1 MSALISVDIDLGK
14 LSQEQGASNNLVTR
28 QTGRSVR
35 EMIEERLRSLGPRTM
50 VTLDFSAV
58 GIIDYSCADEVVAK
72 LITRLQGQEY
82 GEKFLRLQGLDLT
95 KRENIEVA
103 LERKRLCIV
112 EVFDGGKL
120 GLVGVLQPYL
130 LETLRNLHERG
141 SLTARHLA
149 TLEGIEL
156 TTASTRLYT
165 GYKLRI
171 MARWEA
177 HLEEG
182 GRQFVYEPLA

>member
-1 MSALISVDIDLGK
+1 LSALISVDIDLGK
-14 LSQEQGASNNLVTR
+14 LSQEQGASSNLVTR

-35 EMIEERLRSLGPRTM
+35 EMIEDRLQSLGPRTM

-130 LETLRNLHERG
+130 LETLRNLHE
-141 SLTARHLA
+141 
-149 TLEGIEL
+149 
-156 TTASTRLYT
+156 
-165 GYKLRI
+165 
-171 MARWEA
+171 
-177 HLEEG
+177 
-182 GRQFVYEPLA
+182 FCN

>member
-149 TLEGIEL
+149 TLEGIDL
-156 TTASTRLYT
+156 TTSSTRLSN

-171 MARWEA
+171 MARREA

>member
-141 SLTARHLA
+141 SLTARYLA

-156 TTASTRLYT
+156 TTASTRLSN

-171 MARWEA
+171 MARREA